1 MRKFCRK
8 RLEVKQC
15 FALAQSYGKP
25 AVFFMFLSLKT
36 LRYYLDSSPF
46 YGLNNQVSS
55 YVIYAGR
62 ELENEENKDFLFCIL
77 QIVGFYVF
85 LLSFLYK
92 TKMNISA
99 KGN

>member
-1 MRKFCRK
+1 MGTLRPR
-8 RLEVKQC
+8 RL
-15 FALAQSYGKP
+15 ASP

-36 LRYYLDSSPF
+36 LRYYLDFSPF

-55 YVIYAGR
+55 YEIYAGR

>member
-1 MRKFCRK
+1 M
-8 RLEVKQC
+8 
-15 FALAQSYGKP
+15 ASP

-77 QIVGFYVF
+77 QNVGFYVF
-85 LLSFLYK
+85 LLSLL
-92 TKMNISA
+92 I
-99 KGN
+99 

>member
-1 MRKFCRK
+1 MKNTLRVCPS
-8 RLEVKQC
+8 RL
-15 FALAQSYGKP
+15 ASP

-55 YVIYAGR
+55 YEIYAGR

>member
-1 MRKFCRK
+1 MKNTLRVCPS
-8 RLEVKQC
+8 RL
-15 FALAQSYGKP
+15 ASL

-62 ELENEENKDFLFCIL
+62 ELENEENKENKDFLFCIL

-85 LLSFLYK
+85 LLSLL
-92 TKMNISA
+92 I
-99 KGN
+99 

>member
-1 MRKFCRK
+1 
-8 RLEVKQC
+8 
-15 FALAQSYGKP
+15 
-25 AVFFMFLSLKT
+25 MFLSLKT

-46 YGLNNQVSS
+46 YGLNNHVSS

-85 LLSFLYK
+85 LLSLL
-92 TKMNISA
+92 I
-99 KGN
+99 